1 VVHAYIKEIDV
12 LYRECT
18 VLVFRQK
25 WTLEDAIGSH
35 ACSLEASERVTNGT
49 HLGCSLLLPGGTV
62 NSVQTLKA
70 GELISTIQ
78 LKDVVAVTEIGSK
91 TFRLKTAEP
100 FGASQTHEMVIE
112 ADNTKVMQKWLAGMK
127 NDTTL
132 VNSVGFSS
140 NRAELI
146 MECYLL
152 KVQPFGVMDTTR
164 WFRLTTKKFSY
175 FKTEAGE
182 ELGSVPFEY
191 VSAVTVIGK
200 KDFTLTSVQPFTK
213 TGMFEV
219 YCRCKTPALRQ
230 KWITGLNKVLP
241 AHKLFHKK

>member
-1 VVHAYIKEIDV
+1 MLTSKKLMYYTE
-12 LYRECT
+12 
-18 VLVFRQK
+18 
-25 WTLEDAIGSH
+25 
-35 ACSLEASERVTNGT
+35 N
-49 HLGCSLLLPGGTV
+49 
-62 NSVQTLKA
+62 A

-91 TFRLKTAEP
+91 TFRLNTAEP

-112 ADNTKVMQKWLAGMK
+112 ADNARVMQKWLVAMK
-127 NDTTL
+127 KDASL

-152 KVQPFGVMDTTR
+152 KVQPFGVLDTTR
-164 WFRLTTKKFSY
+164 WFRLTTKKFAY
-175 FKTEAGE
+175 FKDEAGE

-191 VSAVTVIGK
+191 VAAVTVIGK

-219 YCRCKTPALRQ
+219 HCRCKTPALRQ